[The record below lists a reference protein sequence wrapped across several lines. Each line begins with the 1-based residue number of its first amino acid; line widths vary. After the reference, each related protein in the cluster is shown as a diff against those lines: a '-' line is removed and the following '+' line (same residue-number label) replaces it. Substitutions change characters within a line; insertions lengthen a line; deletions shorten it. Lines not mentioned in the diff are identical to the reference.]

1 MTHNVRALCLKTDKE
16 IIAEL
21 TMAHAKKA
29 DIRRF
34 LPKSRRYMVKVE
46 DICVLLANLL
56 NKVFLS
62 SGGAAAICRNITSA
76 TPDQYDVLLT
86 GTRNHFH
93 HALLELSKQDLRCYE
108 LAAEIRSAIR
118 HFDGTPMA
126 PECNETTSP
135 ALAAFWHNIGRKTQI
150 MGILN
155 LTPDSFSDGGRYET
169 QSAAVDWAC
178 KMAEDGADII
188 DVGGQSTRPGAE
200 EILPSEEI
208 DRVIPV
214 VQEIVK
220 LLDIPVSIDT
230 YRADVAQA
238 ALDAGAAIVNDISA
252 AAFDCRMAGLLAER
266 GCPAVLMHISGTPR
280 DMQINPQYTDL
291 MGQITSRLRDRISAL
306 IEAGVDEKLLIV
318 DPGIGFGKTADHNLE
333 ILRRLAELKSIGRPI
348 LIGASR
354 KATIGKVLGNL
365 PPEDR
370 LEGTAATVAISIA
383 NGADIVR
390 VHDVKELA
398 RVAKMTDAIV
408 RCGHS

>member
-1 MTHNVRALCLKTDKE
+1 
-16 IIAEL
+16 
-21 TMAHAKKA
+21 
-29 DIRRF
+29 
-34 LPKSRRYMVKVE
+34 
-46 DICVLLANLL
+46 
-56 NKVFLS
+56 
-62 SGGAAAICRNITSA
+62 
-76 TPDQYDVLLT
+76 
-86 GTRNHFH
+86 
-93 HALLELSKQDLRCYE
+93 
-108 LAAEIRSAIR
+108 
-118 HFDGTPMA
+118 
-126 PECNETTSP
+126 
-135 ALAAFWHNIGRKTQI
+135 